1 VNAVIEVN
9 GLRKA
14 YLSNLAVADVS
25 FEVNRGE
32 VFGLLGPNGAGKT
45 TTVEILEGLRRR
57 TSGTVSVLG
66 IDPAHGG
73 RAWRDRIGI
82 VLQSSADH
90 ANWKVGELAGMMA
103 RYFSRPMP
111 VLEALATVGLEDRV
125 NQTIGALSG
134 GTRRRLDVALGII
147 GRPDVLFL
155 DEPTTGLDPEVRR
168 QFWRMVRKLS
178 EDGTSILLTTHY
190 LDEAEHL
197 ADRVGVLRGG
207 VIAEIAT
214 PALLGSAESSST
226 VSWLHKGEL
235 RTISTL
241 DVAKTLQE
249 LEKQFG
255 GDLPNLEVRRPS
267 LEERYLRL
275 IGEES

>member
-1 VNAVIEVN
+1 MNAAIEVN
-9 GLRKA
+9 SLRKA
-14 YLSNLAVADVS
+14 YLSKLAVADVS

-32 VFGLLGPNGAGKT
+32 IFGLLGPNGAGKT
-45 TTVEILEGLRRR
+45 TTVEILEGLRHR
-57 TSGTVSVLG
+57 TGGTVSVLG
-66 IDPAHGG
+66 TDPARGN

-90 ANWKVGELAGMMA
+90 ANWKVGELAGMLA
-103 RYFSRPMP
+103 AYFSNPMP
-111 VLEALATVGLEDRV
+111 VLEALETVGLADRV
-125 NQTIGALSG
+125 NETIGALSG

-147 GRPDVLFL
+147 GRPEVLFL

-178 EDGTSILLTTHY
+178 EDGTTILLTTHY

-214 PALLGSAESSST
+214 PALLGSTEPTAT
-226 VSWLHKGEL
+226 VSWLHLGEV
-235 RTISTL
+235 RTVNTL
-241 DVAKTLQE
+241 DVTKTLQE

-255 GDLPNLEVRRPS
+255 GDLTNLEVRRPS

-275 IGEES
+275 IGEEA